1 MIDELAL
8 WRFTNLPAASSDIL
22 CSLMSFTLVIS
33 YDLHPPQ
40 GTEVHGLNASTKHRI
55 EVTADRP
62 GYPSYYE
69 ALRVA
74 LKEARRKTGEELT
87 LWKDAVG
94 KGEDTKE
101 AAVPKKMTDEEDE
114 DEEEEAE

>member
-1 MIDELAL
+1 M
-8 WRFTNLPAASSDIL
+8 SS
-22 CSLMSFTLVIS
+22 TLVIS

-40 GTEVHGLNASTKHRI
+40 GTEVHGFNASTKHRI

-69 ALRVA
+69 ALRVV

-101 AAVPKKMTDEEDE
+101 AAAPKKMADEE
-114 DEEEEAE
+114 EEEEAE